1 MSSEAPADTTVE
13 PRRDITPSEDPLALH
28 EGVVYAS
35 PAEPREVPPERSVP
49 SPGPALTS
57 NTENVKVK
65 AEDEE
70 DKPTITPRPFT
81 PKGHGTIKDATPPVS
96 SVKFD
101 ADTPK
106 TAAAQGSVTG
116 TAKEGED
123 HVEDEGP
130 EGDVKEAEK
139 PAAAGVLSTADG
151 VEVGVEGIKEED
163 SDWVKVE
170 KGEGAGIEAGDY
182 LGVEKDT
189 AWPASSQTVVADE
202 DEGDKKKAVP
212 FIEINII
219 EEERKDEHDD
229 DEAGRDAQ
237 KKEGG
242 NAKRFQE

>member
-1 MSSEAPADTTVE
+1 MSSESPADTTVE

-28 EGVVYAS
+28 EGVVNAS
-35 PAEPREVPPERSVP
+35 PAEPREIPPERSVP

-57 NTENVKVK
+57 NTEDVKVK

-70 DKPTITPRPFT
+70 DKPTITPPACT
-81 PKGHGTIKDATPPVS
+81 PRGHGTVKDATPPVS
-96 SVKFD
+96 SVKFN
-101 ADTPK
+101 ADTPE

-116 TAKEGED
+116 TAEKVKD
-123 HVEDEGP
+123 RVENEGP

-139 PAAAGVLSTADG
+139 PPAAGVLSSAG
-151 VEVGVEGIKEED
+151 GAEVGVEGIKEKD

-170 KGEGAGIEAGDY
+170 KGEGAAIEAGDH
-182 LGVEKDT
+182 LGVDKDT

-202 DEGDKKKAVP
+202 DEDDKKKAAP
-212 FIEINII
+212 FIQVNIT

-229 DEAGRDAQ
+229 DDAGRKGP
-237 KKEGG
+237 KKEGS